1 MLDKN
6 ISWKTL
12 SEPDGTWL
20 NLTKLAIACQ
30 QLHKKK
36 QLPDYTLFESEM
48 PGADLFRAQARLES
62 AGGDTPED
70 LTQQMLVSQ
79 YPNDTAEAQWVR
91 RVHGLDYCHVKLH
104 RQPTG
109 RVVKNHFD
117 YNGTMFTDHL
127 RDHPQQDFGTQD
139 VVKVVHFLTDWRVG
153 QVFMFGREAVT
164 GWRAGEALTFPW
176 YMEHSTANASE
187 EHERELLF
195 IAGVRWPRP
204 L

>member
-6 ISWKTL
+6 ISWSTL
-12 SEPDGTWL
+12 SGPDGTWL
-20 NLTKLAIACQ
+20 NLTKLATACQ
-30 QLHKKK
+30 QLHRKK
-36 QLPDYTLFESEM
+36 QLPDYTLFQSEL
-48 PGADLFRAQARLES
+48 PDHTLFRAATRSES
-62 AGGDTPED
+62 AGGLEPDP
-70 LTQQMLVSQ
+70 TQEMLVAQ
-79 YPNDTAEAQWVR
+79 YPNHTPEAGWVR
-91 RVHGLDYCHVKLH
+91 RVHGLDYCHVKMH
-104 RQPTG
+104 RQPVG

-117 YNGTMFTDHL
+117 YNGTMFQDHQ
-127 RDHPQQDFGTQD
+127 RDHPGRDFGTQD

-153 QVFMFGREAVT
+153 QVFMFGRQAVT

-187 EHERELLF
+187 DHQRELLF